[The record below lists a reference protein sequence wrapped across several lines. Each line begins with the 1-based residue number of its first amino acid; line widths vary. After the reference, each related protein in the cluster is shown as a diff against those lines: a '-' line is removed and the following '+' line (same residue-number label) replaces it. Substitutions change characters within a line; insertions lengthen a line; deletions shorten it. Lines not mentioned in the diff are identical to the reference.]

1 MAVETAK
8 NKKVGAALVIGG
20 GIGGMQAA
28 LDLAESGIK
37 VYLVDNKPSIGGV
50 MAQLDKTFPT
60 NDCAMC
66 TMAPRLVEI
75 GRHDDIEIIT
85 MADIEKVSGEPGNF
99 KIKLK
104 KRARY
109 IDEEKCTGCGLC
121 ASNCPVSNILYVA
134 PDKEVI
140 QISTED
146 QAKIKKL
153 IDDYKDKTNILL
165 PVLEDAHD
173 EYGFLPEEVIKY
185 IAQELNI
192 PSSLAYRLATFYNA
206 FSLVPRGKNIIRVCM
221 GTACYVKG
229 AKRILTEIEK
239 RLGIKLGETTP
250 DLQFSIEAVNCVGC
264 CGQSP
269 VITVNDEIYG
279 YMKQAMVPDI
289 LNEYKLEKTES
300 KQERAE

>member
-1 MAVETAK
+1 MSVETAK
-8 NKKVGAALVIGG
+8 DKKIGAALVVGG

-75 GRHDDIEIIT
+75 GRHDNIEIIT
-85 MADIEKVSGEPGNF
+85 MADIESVSGEPGNF

-121 ASNCPVSNILYVA
+121 VSNCPVRNIIFVA

-140 QISTED
+140 QIPTED
-146 QAKIKKL
+146 QAKIKKI
-153 IDDYKDKTNILL
+153 IDEYKDKTNVLL

-185 IAQELNI
+185 IAQELNY
-192 PSSLAYRLATFYNA
+192 PLSLAYRLATFYNA
-206 FSLVPRGKNIIRVCM
+206 FSLVPRGKTIIRVCM

-229 AKRILTEIEK
+229 AKRILTEVEK

-269 VITVNDEIYG
+269 IITSNDEIHG

-289 LNEYKLEKTES
+289 LNEYK
-300 KQERAE
+300 

>member
-1 MAVETAK
+1 MSNNKQMSNSKTE
-8 NKKVGAALVIGG
+8 NKKIGAALVVGG

-37 VYLVDNKPSIGGV
+37 VYLVDNKPAIGGV

-85 MADIEKVSGEPGNF
+85 MADVESVSGEPGNF

-121 ASNCPVSNILYVA
+121 VTNCPVRNVIYVT
-134 PDKEVI
+134 PDKEI
-140 QISTED
+140 IEIPSED
-146 QAKIKKL
+146 QAKIKKI

-173 EYGFLPEEVIKY
+173 EYGFLPEDIIKY
-185 IAQELNI
+185 IAQELNY
-192 PSSLAYRLATFYNA
+192 PLSLAYRLATFYNA
-206 FSLVPRGKNIIRVCM
+206 FSLTPRGKTIVRVCM

-229 AKRILTEIEK
+229 GKRILTEVEK

-250 DLQFSIEAVNCVGC
+250 DLKFSIEAVNCVGC

-269 VITVNDEIYG
+269 VMTTNGEIYG

-289 LNEYKLEKTES
+289 LKEYK
-300 KQERAE
+300 

>member
-1 MAVETAK
+1 MSVETAK
-8 NKKVGAALVIGG
+8 DKKIGAALVVGG

-75 GRHDDIEIIT
+75 GRHDNIEIIT
-85 MADIEKVSGEPGNF
+85 MADIESVSGEPGNF

-121 ASNCPVSNILYVA
+121 VSNCPVRNIIFVA

-140 QISTED
+140 QIPTED
-146 QAKIKKL
+146 QAKIKKI
-153 IDDYKDKTNILL
+153 IDEYKDKTNVLL

-185 IAQELNI
+185 IAQELNY
-192 PSSLAYRLATFYNA
+192 PLSLAYRLVTFYNA
-206 FSLVPRGKNIIRVCM
+206 FSLVPRGKTIIRVCM

-229 AKRILTEIEK
+229 AKRILTEVEK

-269 VITVNDEIYG
+269 VITVNDEIHG

-289 LNEYKLEKTES
+289 LNEYK
-300 KQERAE
+300 

>member
-1 MAVETAK
+1 MSVETAK
-8 NKKVGAALVIGG
+8 DKKIGAALVVGG

-75 GRHDDIEIIT
+75 GRHDNIEIIT
-85 MADIEKVSGEPGNF
+85 MADIESVSGEPGNF

-121 ASNCPVSNILYVA
+121 VSNCPVRNIIYVA

-146 QAKIKKL
+146 QAKIKKI
-153 IDDYKDKTNILL
+153 IDEYKDKTNVLL

-185 IAQELNI
+185 IAQELNY
-192 PSSLAYRLATFYNA
+192 PLSLAYRLVTFYNA
-206 FSLVPRGKNIIRVCM
+206 FSLVPRGKTIIRVCM

-229 AKRILTEIEK
+229 AKRILTEVEK
-239 RLGIKLGETTP
+239 RLDIKLGETTP

-269 VITVNDEIYG
+269 VITVNDEIHG

-289 LNEYKLEKTES
+289 LNEYK
-300 KQERAE
+300 

>member
-1 MAVETAK
+1 MSVETAK
-8 NKKVGAALVIGG
+8 DKKIGAALVVGG

-85 MADIEKVSGEPGNF
+85 MADIESVSGEPGNF

-121 ASNCPVSNILYVA
+121 VSNCPVRNIIFVA

-140 QISTED
+140 QIPTED
-146 QAKIKKL
+146 QAKIKKI
-153 IDDYKDKTNILL
+153 IDEYKDKTNVLL
-165 PVLEDAHD
+165 PVLEEAHD

-185 IAQELNI
+185 IAQELNY
-192 PSSLAYRLATFYNA
+192 PLSLAYRLATFYNA
-206 FSLVPRGKNIIRVCM
+206 FSLVPRGKTIIRVCM

-229 AKRILTEIEK
+229 AKRILTEVEK
-239 RLGIKLGETTP
+239 RLDIKLGETTP

-269 VITVNDEIYG
+269 VITANDEIYG

-289 LNEYKLEKTES
+289 LNEYK
-300 KQERAE
+300 

>member
-1 MAVETAK
+1 MSVETAK

-37 VYLVDNKPSIGGV
+37 VYLVENKPSIGGV

-121 ASNCPVSNILYVA
+121 ASNCPVRNILYVA

-146 QAKIKKL
+146 QATIKKI
-153 IDDYKDKTNILL
+153 IDDYKDKTNVLL
-165 PVLEDAHD
+165 PILEDAHD

-185 IAQELNI
+185 IAQELNY
-192 PSSLAYRLATFYNA
+192 PLSLAYRLATFYNA
-206 FSLVPRGKNIIRVCM
+206 FSLVPRGETIIRVCM

-239 RLGIKLGETTP
+239 RLDIKLGETTP

-269 VITVNDEIYG
+269 VITVNNEIYG
-279 YMKQAMVPDI
+279 YMKQSMVPDI
-289 LNEYKLEKTES
+289 LNEYRQEKTEF

>member
-1 MAVETAK
+1 MLDNKME
-8 NKKVGAALVIGG
+8 NKKIGAALVMGG

-37 VYLVDNKPSIGGV
+37 VYLVDDKPSIGGV

-85 MADIEKVSGEPGNF
+85 MADIESVSGEPGNF
-99 KIKLK
+99 QIRLK
-104 KRARY
+104 KRPRY

-121 ASNCPVSNILYVA
+121 ISNCPVRNVIYVA

-140 QISTED
+140 EIPAED
-146 QAKIKKL
+146 QTRIKRI
-153 IDDYKDKTNILL
+153 IDDYKGKTNVLL
-165 PVLEDAHD
+165 PALEDAHD
-173 EYGFLPEEVIKY
+173 EYGYLPEEIIKY
-185 IAQELNI
+185 IAQELNCPI
-192 PSSLAYRLATFYNA
+192 SLAYRLATFYNA

-229 AKRILTEIEK
+229 GKKILNEIEK
-239 RLGIKLGETTP
+239 RLDIKLGETTK
-250 DLQFSIEAVNCVGC
+250 DLKFSLESVNCLGC

-269 VITVNDEIYG
+269 VVTANDDIYG
-279 YMKQAMVPDI
+279 YMKQAMVSDI
-289 LNEYKLEKTES
+289 LRNYK
-300 KQERAE
+300 

>member
-1 MAVETAK
+1 MSN
-8 NKKVGAALVIGG
+8 NKQMSKSKTERDKIGATLVVGG

-37 VYLVDNKPSIGGV
+37 VYLVDNKPAIGGV

-85 MADIEKVSGEPGNF
+85 MADVESVSGEPGNF

-109 IDEEKCTGCGLC
+109 IDEETCTGCGLC
-121 ASNCPVSNILYVA
+121 VSNCPVRNVIYVT
-134 PDKEVI
+134 PDKEI
-140 QISTED
+140 IKIPSED
-146 QAKIKKL
+146 QAKIKKI
-153 IDDYKDKTNILL
+153 IDDYKDKTNVLL
-165 PVLEDAHD
+165 PVLEDAHN
-173 EYGFLPEEVIKY
+173 EYGYLPEDVIKY
-185 IAQELNI
+185 IAQELNY
-192 PSSLAYRLATFYNA
+192 PLSLAYRLATFYNA
-206 FSLVPRGKNIIRVCM
+206 FSLTPRGKTIVRICM

-229 AKRILTEIEK
+229 GKRILNEVEK

-250 DLQFSIEAVNCVGC
+250 DLKFSIEAVNCLGC

-269 VITVNDEIYG
+269 VMTTNGEIYG

-289 LNEYKLEKTES
+289 LKEYK
-300 KQERAE
+300 

>member
-1 MAVETAK
+1 MSVETAK
-8 NKKVGAALVIGG
+8 DKKIGAALIVGG

-75 GRHDDIEIIT
+75 GRHDNIEIIT
-85 MADIEKVSGEPGNF
+85 MADIESVSGEPGNF

-121 ASNCPVSNILYVA
+121 VSNCPVRNIIYVS

-140 QISTED
+140 QIPTED
-146 QAKIKKL
+146 QAKIKKI
-153 IDDYKDKTNILL
+153 IDEYKDKTNVLL

-185 IAQELNI
+185 IAQELNY
-192 PSSLAYRLATFYNA
+192 PLSLAYRLVTFYNA
-206 FSLVPRGKNIIRVCM
+206 FSLVPRGKTVIRVCM

-229 AKRILTEIEK
+229 AKRILTEVEK
-239 RLGIKLGETTP
+239 RLDIKLGETTP

-269 VITVNDEIYG
+269 VITVNDEIHG

-289 LNEYKLEKTES
+289 LNEYK
-300 KQERAE
+300 

>member
-1 MAVETAK
+1 MSVETAK
-8 NKKVGAALVIGG
+8 DKKIGAALIVGG

-75 GRHDDIEIIT
+75 GRHDNIEIIT
-85 MADIEKVSGEPGNF
+85 MADIESVSGEPGNF

-121 ASNCPVSNILYVA
+121 VSNCPVRNIIFVA

-140 QISTED
+140 QIPTED
-146 QAKIKKL
+146 QAKIKKI
-153 IDDYKDKTNILL
+153 IDEYKDKTNVLV

-185 IAQELNI
+185 IAQELNY
-192 PSSLAYRLATFYNA
+192 PLSLAYRLATFYNA
-206 FSLVPRGKNIIRVCM
+206 FSLVPRGKTIIRVCM

-229 AKRILTEIEK
+229 AKRILTEVEK

-269 VITVNDEIYG
+269 VITVNDEIHG

-289 LNEYKLEKTES
+289 LNEYK
-300 KQERAE
+300 

>member
-1 MAVETAK
+1 MSN
-8 NKKVGAALVIGG
+8 NKQMSKSKTERDKIGATLVVGG

-37 VYLVDNKPSIGGV
+37 VYLVDNKPAIGGV

-85 MADIEKVSGEPGNF
+85 MADVESVSGEPGNF

-109 IDEEKCTGCGLC
+109 IDEETCTGCGLC
-121 ASNCPVSNILYVA
+121 VSNCPVRNVIYVT
-134 PDKEVI
+134 PDKEI
-140 QISTED
+140 IKIPSED
-146 QAKIKKL
+146 QEKIKKI
-153 IDDYKDKTNILL
+153 IDDYKDKTYVLL
-165 PVLEDAHD
+165 PVLEDAHN
-173 EYGFLPEEVIKY
+173 EYGYLPEDVIKY
-185 IAQELNI
+185 IAQELNY
-192 PSSLAYRLATFYNA
+192 PLSLAYRLATFYNA
-206 FSLVPRGKNIIRVCM
+206 FSLTPRGKTIVRICM

-229 AKRILTEIEK
+229 GKRILNEVEK

-250 DLQFSIEAVNCVGC
+250 DLKFSIEAVNCLGC

-269 VITVNDEIYG
+269 VMTTNGEIYG

-289 LNEYKLEKTES
+289 LKEYK
-300 KQERAE
+300 

>member
-1 MAVETAK
+1 MSVETAK
-8 NKKVGAALVIGG
+8 DKKIGAALVIGG

-37 VYLVDNKPSIGGV
+37 VYLVDNKPAIGGV

-85 MADIEKVSGEPGNF
+85 MADIESVSGEPGNF

-121 ASNCPVSNILYVA
+121 VSNCPVRNIIYVA

-140 QISTED
+140 QIPTED
-146 QAKIKKL
+146 QAKIKKI
-153 IDDYKDKTNILL
+153 IDEYKDKTDVLL

-185 IAQELNI
+185 IAQELNY
-192 PSSLAYRLATFYNA
+192 PLSLAYRLVTFYNA
-206 FSLVPRGKNIIRVCM
+206 FSLVPRGKTIIRVCM

-229 AKRILTEIEK
+229 AKRILTEVEK

-269 VITVNDEIYG
+269 VITTNDEIHG

-289 LNEYKLEKTES
+289 LNEYK
-300 KQERAE
+300 

>member
-1 MAVETAK
+1 MSVETAK
-8 NKKVGAALVIGG
+8 DKKIGAALIVGG

-75 GRHDDIEIIT
+75 GRHDNIEIIT
-85 MADIEKVSGEPGNF
+85 MADIESVSGEPGNF

-121 ASNCPVSNILYVA
+121 VSNCPVRNIIFVA

-140 QISTED
+140 QIPTED
-146 QAKIKKL
+146 QAKIKKI
-153 IDDYKDKTNILL
+153 IDEYKDETNVLL

-185 IAQELNI
+185 IAQELNY
-192 PSSLAYRLATFYNA
+192 PLSLAYRLVTFYNA
-206 FSLVPRGKNIIRVCM
+206 FSLVPRGKTIIRVCM

-229 AKRILTEIEK
+229 AKRILTEVEK
-239 RLGIKLGETTP
+239 RLDIKLGETTP

-269 VITVNDEIYG
+269 VITVNDEIHG

-289 LNEYKLEKTES
+289 LNEYK
-300 KQERAE
+300 

>member
-8 NKKVGAALVIGG
+8 NKKTGAALVIGG

-85 MADIEKVSGEPGNF
+85 MADIESVSGEPGNF

-121 ASNCPVSNILYVA
+121 VSNCPVRNIIYVA

-140 QISTED
+140 QIPAED
-146 QAKIKKL
+146 QAKIKKI
-153 IDDYKDKTNILL
+153 IDEYKDKTNILL

-185 IAQELNI
+185 IAQELNY

-229 AKRILTEIEK
+229 AKRILTEVEK

-250 DLQFSIEAVNCVGC
+250 DLQFSIEAVNCLGC

-289 LNEYKLEKTES
+289 LNEYKQERNEY
-300 KQERAE
+300 KQERAG

>member
-1 MAVETAK
+1 MPQTTTQD
-8 NKKVGAALVIGG
+8 KKIGATLVVGG

-37 VYLVDNKPSIGGV
+37 VYLVDNKPAIGGV

-85 MADIEKVSGEPGNF
+85 MADVESVSGEPGNF

-121 ASNCPVSNILYVA
+121 VSNCPVRNVIYVT
-134 PDKEVI
+134 PDKEI
-140 QISTED
+140 IKIPSED
-146 QAKIKKL
+146 QAKIKKI
-153 IDDYKDKTNILL
+153 IDDYKDKTNVLL

-173 EYGFLPEEVIKY
+173 EYGYLPEDVIKY
-185 IAQELNI
+185 IAQELNY
-192 PSSLAYRLATFYNA
+192 PLSLAYRLATFYNA
-206 FSLVPRGKNIIRVCM
+206 FSLTPRGKNIVRVCM

-229 AKRILTEIEK
+229 GKRILTEVEK

-250 DLQFSIEAVNCVGC
+250 DLKFSIEAVNCVGC

-269 VITVNDEIYG
+269 VMTTNGEIYG

-289 LNEYKLEKTES
+289 LKEYK
-300 KQERAE
+300 

>member
-1 MAVETAK
+1 MHN
-8 NKKVGAALVIGG
+8 NKTENNKIGAAMVMGG

-85 MADIEKVSGEPGNF
+85 LADIESVSGEPGNF
-99 KIKLK
+99 QIELK
-104 KRARY
+104 KRPRY
-109 IDEEKCTGCGLC
+109 IDEEKCTGCGGC
-121 ASNCPVSNILYVA
+121 VSNCPVRNIIYVT

-140 QISTED
+140 EIPSED
-146 QAKIKKL
+146 QAKIKKI
-153 IDDYKDKTNILL
+153 IDDYKDKTDVLL

-173 EYGFLPEEVIKY
+173 KFGFLPEEIIKY
-185 IAQELNI
+185 IAQELNY
-192 PSSLAYRLATFYNA
+192 PLSLAYRLVTFYNA
-206 FSLVPRGKNIIRVCM
+206 FSLVPKGKTIVRVCM

-229 AKRILTEIEK
+229 GKRVLNEVEK
-239 RLGIKLGETTP
+239 RLDIKLGETTQ
-250 DLQFSIEAVNCVGC
+250 DLKFSIESVNCLGC

-269 VITVNDEIYG
+269 VVTANDDIYG
-279 YMKQAMVPDI
+279 YMNQSMVSDI
-289 LNEYKLEKTES
+289 LKKYK
-300 KQERAE
+300 

>member
-1 MAVETAK
+1 MSVETAK
-8 NKKVGAALVIGG
+8 DKKVGAALVMGG

-85 MADIEKVSGEPGNF
+85 MADIESVSGEPGNF

-121 ASNCPVSNILYVA
+121 VSNCPVRNIIYVA

-140 QISTED
+140 QIPTED
-146 QAKIKKL
+146 QAKIKKI
-153 IDDYKDKTNILL
+153 IDEYKGKNNILL
-165 PVLEDAHD
+165 PALEDVHD
-173 EYGFLPEEVIKY
+173 EYGFLPEEIIKY
-185 IAQELNI
+185 IAQELNY
-192 PSSLAYRLATFYNA
+192 PLSLAYRLATFYNA

-239 RLGIKLGETTP
+239 RLGIKLGETTQ
-250 DLQFSIEAVNCVGC
+250 DLQFSIEAVNCLGC

-279 YMKQAMVPDI
+279 YMKQALVPDI
-289 LNEYKLEKTES
+289 LNEYKQERNEY
-300 KQERAE
+300 KQERAG

>member
-1 MAVETAK
+1 MSVETAK

-85 MADIEKVSGEPGNF
+85 LADIESVSGEPGNF

-121 ASNCPVSNILYVA
+121 VSNCPVRNIIYVA

-140 QISTED
+140 QIPTED
-146 QAKIKKL
+146 QAKIKKI
-153 IDDYKDKTNILL
+153 IDEYKGKNNILL
-165 PVLEDAHD
+165 PALEDVHD
-173 EYGFLPEEVIKY
+173 VYGFLPEEIIKY
-185 IAQELNI
+185 IAQELNY
-192 PSSLAYRLATFYNA
+192 PLSLAYRLATFYNA

-239 RLGIKLGETTP
+239 RLGIKLGETTQ
-250 DLQFSIEAVNCVGC
+250 DLQFSIEAVNCLGC

-289 LNEYKLEKTES
+289 LNEYKQERNKY
-300 KQERAE
+300 KQERAG

>member
-1 MAVETAK
+1 MSVETAK
-8 NKKVGAALVIGG
+8 DKKIGAALVVGG

-75 GRHDDIEIIT
+75 GRHDNIEIIT
-85 MADIEKVSGEPGNF
+85 MADIESVSGEPGNF

-121 ASNCPVSNILYVA
+121 VSNCPVRNIIYVS

-140 QISTED
+140 QIPTED
-146 QAKIKKL
+146 QAKIKKI
-153 IDDYKDKTNILL
+153 IDEYKDKTNVLL

-185 IAQELNI
+185 IAQELNY
-192 PSSLAYRLATFYNA
+192 PLSLAYRLVTFYNA
-206 FSLVPRGKNIIRVCM
+206 FSLVPRGKTIIRVCM

-229 AKRILTEIEK
+229 AKRILTEVEK
-239 RLGIKLGETTP
+239 RLDIKLGETTP

-269 VITVNDEIYG
+269 VITVNDEIHG

-289 LNEYKLEKTES
+289 LNEYK
-300 KQERAE
+300 

>member
-1 MAVETAK
+1 MSVETAK
-8 NKKVGAALVIGG
+8 DKKIGAALIVGG

-75 GRHDDIEIIT
+75 GRHDNIEIIT
-85 MADIEKVSGEPGNF
+85 MADIESVSGEPGNF

-121 ASNCPVSNILYVA
+121 VSNCPVRNIIFVA

-140 QISTED
+140 QIPTED
-146 QAKIKKL
+146 QAKIKKI
-153 IDDYKDKTNILL
+153 IDEYKDKTNVLL

-185 IAQELNI
+185 IAQELNY
-192 PSSLAYRLATFYNA
+192 PLSLAYRLATFYNA
-206 FSLVPRGKNIIRVCM
+206 FSLVPRGKTIIRVCM

-229 AKRILTEIEK
+229 AKRILTEVEK

-269 VITVNDEIYG
+269 VITVNDEIHG

-289 LNEYKLEKTES
+289 LNEYK
-300 KQERAE
+300 

>member
-1 MAVETAK
+1 MSNNKQMSNSKTE
-8 NKKVGAALVIGG
+8 NKKIGAALVVGG

-37 VYLVDNKPSIGGV
+37 VYLVDNKPAIGGV

-85 MADIEKVSGEPGNF
+85 MADVESVGGEPGNF

-121 ASNCPVSNILYVA
+121 VTNCPVRNVIYVT
-134 PDKEVI
+134 PDKEI
-140 QISTED
+140 IEIPSED
-146 QAKIKKL
+146 QAKIKKI
-153 IDDYKDKTNILL
+153 IDDYKDKTNVLL

-173 EYGFLPEEVIKY
+173 EYGYLPEDVIKY
-185 IAQELNI
+185 IAQELNY
-192 PSSLAYRLATFYNA
+192 PLSLAYRLATFYNA
-206 FSLVPRGKNIIRVCM
+206 FSLTPRGKNIIRVCM

-229 AKRILTEIEK
+229 GKRILNEVEK

-250 DLQFSIEAVNCVGC
+250 DLKFSIEAVNCVGC

-269 VITVNDEIYG
+269 VMTTNGEIYG

-289 LNEYKLEKTES
+289 LKEYK
-300 KQERAE
+300 

>member
-1 MAVETAK
+1 MSVETAK
-8 NKKVGAALVIGG
+8 DKKIGAALVVGG

-75 GRHDDIEIIT
+75 GRHDNIEIIT
-85 MADIEKVSGEPGNF
+85 MADIESVSGEPGNF

-121 ASNCPVSNILYVA
+121 VSNCPVRNIIFVA

-140 QISTED
+140 QIPTED
-146 QAKIKKL
+146 QAKIKKI
-153 IDDYKDKTNILL
+153 IDEYKDKTNVLL

-185 IAQELNI
+185 IAQELNY
-192 PSSLAYRLATFYNA
+192 PLSLAYRLATFYNA
-206 FSLVPRGKNIIRVCM
+206 FSLVPRGKTIIRVCM

-229 AKRILTEIEK
+229 AKRILTEVEK
-239 RLGIKLGETTP
+239 RLDIKLGETTP

-269 VITVNDEIYG
+269 VITVNDEIHG

-289 LNEYKLEKTES
+289 LNEYK
-300 KQERAE
+300 

>member
-1 MAVETAK
+1 MSN
-8 NKKVGAALVIGG
+8 NKQISNNKTENNKVGAALVVGG

-37 VYLVDNKPSIGGV
+37 VYLVDNKPAIGGV

-85 MADIEKVSGEPGNF
+85 MADIESISGEPGNF

-121 ASNCPVSNILYVA
+121 VSNCPVRNVIYVT
-134 PDKEVI
+134 PDKEI
-140 QISTED
+140 IKIPSED
-146 QAKIKKL
+146 QAKIKKI
-153 IDDYKDKTNILL
+153 IDDYKDKTNVLL

-173 EYGFLPEEVIKY
+173 EYGYLPEDIIKY
-185 IAQELNI
+185 IAQELNY
-192 PSSLAYRLATFYNA
+192 PLSLAYRLATFYNA
-206 FSLVPRGKNIIRVCM
+206 FSLTPRGKTIVRICM

-229 AKRILTEIEK
+229 GKRILTEVEK

-250 DLQFSIEAVNCVGC
+250 DLKFSIEAVNCVGC

-269 VITVNDEIYG
+269 VMTTNGEIYG

-289 LNEYKLEKTES
+289 LREYK
-300 KQERAE
+300 

>member
-1 MAVETAK
+1 MSN
-8 NKKVGAALVIGG
+8 NKQVSANKAEKDKIGAALVIGG

-37 VYLVDNKPSIGGV
+37 VYLVDNKPAIGGV

-85 MADIEKVSGEPGNF
+85 MADVESVSGEPGNF

-121 ASNCPVSNILYVA
+121 VSNCPVRNVIYVT
-134 PDKEVI
+134 PDKEII
-140 QISTED
+140 QIPSED
-146 QAKIKKL
+146 QAKIKRI
-153 IDDYKDKTNILL
+153 IDDYKDKTNVLL

-173 EYGFLPEEVIKY
+173 EYGYLPEDVIKY
-185 IAQELNI
+185 IAQELNY
-192 PSSLAYRLATFYNA
+192 PLSLAYRLATFYNA
-206 FSLVPRGKNIIRVCM
+206 FSLTPRGKTIVRICM

-229 AKRILTEIEK
+229 GKRILNEVEK
-239 RLGIKLGETTP
+239 RLGIKLGETTK
-250 DLQFSIEAVNCVGC
+250 DLKFSIEAVNCVGC

-269 VITVNDEIYG
+269 VMTTNGEIYG

-289 LNEYKLEKTES
+289 LKEYK
-300 KQERAE
+300 

>member
-1 MAVETAK
+1 MSVETAK
-8 NKKVGAALVIGG
+8 DKKIGAALVVGG

-85 MADIEKVSGEPGNF
+85 MADIESVSGEPGNF

-121 ASNCPVSNILYVA
+121 VSNCPVRNIIFVA

-140 QISTED
+140 QIPTED
-146 QAKIKKL
+146 QAKIKKI
-153 IDDYKDKTNILL
+153 IDEYKDKTNVLL

-185 IAQELNI
+185 IAQELNY
-192 PSSLAYRLATFYNA
+192 PLSLAYRLVTFYNA
-206 FSLVPRGKNIIRVCM
+206 FSLVPRGKTIIRVCM

-229 AKRILTEIEK
+229 AKRILTEVEK

-269 VITVNDEIYG
+269 VITVNDEIHG

-289 LNEYKLEKTES
+289 LNEYK
-300 KQERAE
+300 

>member
-1 MAVETAK
+1 MSN
-8 NKKVGAALVIGG
+8 NKQMSKSKTENDKIGAALVIGG

-37 VYLVDNKPSIGGV
+37 VYLVDNKPAIGGV

-85 MADIEKVSGEPGNF
+85 MADVESVSGKPGNF

-121 ASNCPVSNILYVA
+121 VSNCPVRNVIYVT
-134 PDKEVI
+134 PDKEI
-140 QISTED
+140 IKIPSED
-146 QAKIKKL
+146 QAKIKKI
-153 IDDYKDKTNILL
+153 IDDYKDRTNVLL

-173 EYGFLPEEVIKY
+173 EYGYLPEDVIKY
-185 IAQELNI
+185 IAQELNY
-192 PSSLAYRLATFYNA
+192 PLSLAYRLATFYNA
-206 FSLVPRGKNIIRVCM
+206 FSLTPRGRTIIRVCM

-229 AKRILTEIEK
+229 GKRILNEVEK
-239 RLGIKLGETTP
+239 RLGVKLGETTP
-250 DLQFSIEAVNCVGC
+250 DLKFSIEAVNCVGC

-269 VITVNDEIYG
+269 VMTTNGEIYG

-289 LNEYKLEKTES
+289 LKEYK
-300 KQERAE
+300 